1 MVTVDADRGRMQMNN
16 AFDPEAAGTLDEA
29 TRALVERR
37 ARLLGPAYR
46 LFYKEPIHF
55 VRGRGSR
62 LWDADGNE
70 FLDAYN
76 NVVSVGHAHPAV
88 VDAVHRQMATLC
100 THTRYLQEGIL
111 DYAEQ
116 LLATFGGAPG
126 DRHLMM
132 TCTGSEANDLATRIA
147 KHRTGNQGVIVT
159 SEAYHGNSECTAGF
173 SPSLGDNSPLGTWV
187 RRIPA
192 PDSYRIGDADLPGF
206 FEQRVREAIADLHR
220 HGQGVAALIVDSLF
234 SSDGIY
240 AHPTSLLR
248 GAVDAVHEAGGLFIA
263 DEVQSGF
270 ARSGDA
276 MWGYQRHGVSPDIIT
291 IGKPMGNGYPVAG
304 VVVDHDVVSKF
315 GRELRYFNTF
325 GGNSVA
331 VAAAQATLNVIEQER
346 LLDNVHTT
354 GAGLLAGLGEL
365 AQRHHC
371 IGDVRGA
378 GFYIGVEIVSD
389 HDLKTPDAQLTAQ
402 IVNGLRDRRVLI
414 SATGPAGNVL
424 KIRPPLVFNGD
435 DAARFLETL
444 DDTLSAVTAVASAGI
459 GSGSR

>member
-1 MVTVDADRGRMQMNN
+1 
-16 AFDPEAAGTLDEA
+16 
-29 TRALVERR
+29 
-37 ARLLGPAYR
+37 
-46 LFYKEPIHF
+46 
-55 VRGRGSR
+55 
-62 LWDADGNE
+62 
-70 FLDAYN
+70 
-76 NVVSVGHAHPAV
+76 
-88 VDAVHRQMATLC
+88 MATLC

-111 DYAEQ
+111 AYAEQ

-147 KHRTGNQGVIVT
+147 KHRSGDQGIIVT
-159 SEAYHGNSECTAGF
+159 SEAYHGNSECTAGY

-192 PDSYRIGDADLPGF
+192 PDSYRIGAAELPGF
-206 FEQRVREAIADLHR
+206 FEHHVREAIVDLHR

-234 SSDGIY
+234 SSDGVY
-240 AHPTSLLR
+240 THPTSLLG
-248 GAVDAVHEAGGLFIA
+248 GAVDAVHEAGGLFVA

-270 ARSGDA
+270 ARSGET
-276 MWGYQRHGVSPDIIT
+276 MWGYQRHGVAPDIVT
-291 IGKPMGNGYPVAG
+291 MGKPMGNGYPVAG
-304 VVVDHDVVSKF
+304 VVVDHDVVAKF

-331 VAAAQATLNVIEQER
+331 VAAAQATLNVIEDER
-346 LLDNVHTT
+346 LQVNVQST
-354 GAGLLAGLGEL
+354 GAELLAGLGEL
-365 AQRHHC
+365 AKGHHC
-371 IGDVRGA
+371 IGDVRGT

-389 HDLKTPDAQLTAQ
+389 PGRKTPDTRLAAQ

-435 DAARFLETL
+435 DAARFLEAL
-444 DDTLSAVTAVASAGI
+444 DETLSAAVGVVPT
-459 GSGSR
+459 RTK